1 MHAAPRDGPAPRV
14 APLIYLAF
22 GAIYFI
28 WGSTYLGI
36 KFAGE
41 TLPPFLLAGARFVV
55 AGALL
60 MAWGRLR
67 REAWPTRRE
76 WLGSAGV
83 GTCLIVLSNAPI
95 VWVERHVDSGMVAL
109 FTAVSPLLIA
119 LFNRRRNGTPI
130 GPRRW
135 LGMALGTAGLAVLA
149 SATLSTVPDIWPLLV
164 ILLAITSWAFGS
176 TFGRDWPQ
184 PATVAMA
191 SGTQMVAGGAI
202 ALGLGVLQGEL
213 TGFDP
218 ATVSTRSVLAWV
230 YLTVFG
236 SMVAYTCYQWLLANV
251 EANRVATSNYVNPVV
266 AVALGVVF
274 GGEALSPRI
283 GAAAMLLVPAVFLVV
298 TAPIGSGLGGA
309 TRAVDE

>member
-1 MHAAPRDGPAPRV
+1 M

-67 REAWPTRRE
+67 AEAWPTRRE

-130 GPRRW
+130 GRRRW
-135 LGMALGTAGLAVLA
+135 GGMALGTAGLAILA
-149 SATLSTVPDIWPLLV
+149 SATLRSVPDVWPLVV
-164 ILLAITSWAFGS
+164 IFLAITSWAFGS

-191 SGTQMVAGGAI
+191 SGTQMMAGGLLALAI
-202 ALGLGVLQGEL
+202 GVAQGEL
-213 TGFDP
+213 IGFDP
-218 ATVSTRSVLAWV
+218 VAVSTRSLLAWV

-266 AVALGVVF
+266 AVALGVF
-274 GGEALSPRI
+274 LGGEALSPRL
-283 GAAAMLLVPAVFLVV
+283 GVAAMLLVPAVYLVV

-309 TRAVDE
+309 TRAVDEKQ

>member
-1 MHAAPRDGPAPRV
+1 M

-67 REAWPTRRE
+67 AEAWPTRRE

-130 GPRRW
+130 GRRRW
-135 LGMALGTAGLAVLA
+135 GGMALGTAGLAILA
-149 SATLSTVPDIWPLLV
+149 SATLRSVPDVWPLVV
-164 ILLAITSWAFGS
+164 IFLAITSWAFGS

-191 SGTQMVAGGAI
+191 SGTQMMAGGLLALAI
-202 ALGLGVLQGEL
+202 GVAQGEL
-213 TGFDP
+213 IGFDP
-218 ATVSTRSVLAWV
+218 AAVSTRSLLAWV

-266 AVALGVVF
+266 AVALGVF
-274 GGEALSPRI
+274 LGGEALSPRL
-283 GAAAMLLVPAVFLVV
+283 GVAAMLLVPAVYLVV

-309 TRAVDE
+309 TRAVDEKQ

>member
-1 MHAAPRDGPAPRV
+1 V

-67 REAWPTRRE
+67 AEAWPTRRE

-130 GPRRW
+130 GRRRW
-135 LGMALGTAGLAVLA
+135 GGMALGTAGLAILA
-149 SATLSTVPDIWPLLV
+149 SATLRSVPDVWPLVV
-164 ILLAITSWAFGS
+164 IFLAITSWAFGS

-191 SGTQMVAGGAI
+191 SGTQMMAGGLLALAI
-202 ALGLGVLQGEL
+202 GVAQGEL
-213 TGFDP
+213 VGFDP
-218 ATVSTRSVLAWV
+218 AAVSTRSLLAWV

-266 AVALGVVF
+266 AVALGVF
-274 GGEALSPRI
+274 LGGEALSPRL
-283 GAAAMLLVPAVFLVV
+283 GVAAMLLVPAVYLVV

-309 TRAVDE
+309 TRAVDEKQ

>member
-1 MHAAPRDGPAPRV
+1 M

-67 REAWPTRRE
+67 AEAWPTRRE

-130 GPRRW
+130 GRRRW
-135 LGMALGTAGLAVLA
+135 GGMALGTAGLAILA
-149 SATLSTVPDIWPLLV
+149 SATLRSVPDVWPLVV
-164 ILLAITSWAFGS
+164 IFLAITSWAFGS

-191 SGTQMVAGGAI
+191 SGTQMMAGGLLALAI
-202 ALGLGVLQGEL
+202 GVAQGEL
-213 TGFDP
+213 VGFDP
-218 ATVSTRSVLAWV
+218 AAVSTRSLLAWV

-266 AVALGVVF
+266 AVALGVF
-274 GGEALSPRI
+274 LGGEALSPRL
-283 GAAAMLLVPAVFLVV
+283 GVAAMLLVPAVYLVV

-309 TRAVDE
+309 TRAVDEKQ

>member
-1 MHAAPRDGPAPRV
+1 M

-36 KFAGE
+36 KIAGE

-55 AGALL
+55 AGVLL

-67 REAWPTRRE
+67 GEAWATRRE
-76 WLGSAGV
+76 WVGSAGV
-83 GTCLIVLSNAPI
+83 GCCLIVLSNAPI

-130 GPRRW
+130 GRRRW
-135 LGMALGTAGLAVLA
+135 IGMALGTAGLGVLA
-149 SATLSTVPDIWPLLV
+149 SATLSAVPDIWPLAV
-164 ILLAITSWAFGS
+164 IFLAITSWAFGS

-184 PATVAMA
+184 PANVAMA
-191 SGTQMVAGGAI
+191 SGSQMLAGGAI
-202 ALGLGVLQGEL
+202 AFGLGLLQGEL
-213 TGFDP
+213 RGFD
-218 ATVSTRSVLAWV
+218 AAAVSTRSVLAWI

-236 SMVAYTCYQWLLANV
+236 SMVAYTCYQWLLAHV

-266 AVALGVVF
+266 AVALGVVL
-274 GGEALSPRI
+274 GGETLSPRL
-283 GAAAMLLVPAVFLVV
+283 GAAAMLLVPAVYLVV
-298 TAPIGSGLGGA
+298 TAPVGSGPLGAARGLI
-309 TRAVDE
+309 TRKG

>member
-1 MHAAPRDGPAPRV
+1 M
-14 APLIYLAF
+14 
-22 GAIYFI
+22 
-28 WGSTYLGI
+28 
-36 KFAGE
+36 
-41 TLPPFLLAGARFVV
+41 V
-55 AGALL
+55 AGSLL

-67 REAWPTRRE
+67 AEAWPTRRE

-130 GPRRW
+130 GRRRW
-135 LGMALGTAGLAVLA
+135 GGMALGTAGLAILA
-149 SATLSTVPDIWPLLV
+149 SATLRSVPDVWPLVV
-164 ILLAITSWAFGS
+164 IFLAITSWAFGS

-191 SGTQMVAGGAI
+191 SGTQMMAGGLLALAI
-202 ALGLGVLQGEL
+202 GVAQGEL
-213 TGFDP
+213 VGFDP
-218 ATVSTRSVLAWV
+218 AAVSTRSLLAWV

-266 AVALGVVF
+266 AVALGVF
-274 GGEALSPRI
+274 LGGEALSPRL
-283 GAAAMLLVPAVFLVV
+283 GVAAMLLVPAVYLVV

-309 TRAVDE
+309 TRAVDEKQ

>member
-1 MHAAPRDGPAPRV
+1 V

-67 REAWPTRRE
+67 AEAWPTRRE

-130 GPRRW
+130 GRRRW
-135 LGMALGTAGLAVLA
+135 GGMALGTAGLAILA
-149 SATLSTVPDIWPLLV
+149 SATLRSVPDVWPLVV
-164 ILLAITSWAFGS
+164 IFLAITSWAFGS

-191 SGTQMVAGGAI
+191 SGTQMMAGGLLALAI
-202 ALGLGVLQGEL
+202 GVAQGEL
-213 TGFDP
+213 VGFDP
-218 ATVSTRSVLAWV
+218 AAVSTRSLLAWV

-266 AVALGVVF
+266 AVALGVF
-274 GGEALSPRI
+274 LGGEALSPRL
-283 GAAAMLLVPAVFLVV
+283 GVAAMLLVPAVYFVV

-309 TRAVDE
+309 TRAVDEKQ